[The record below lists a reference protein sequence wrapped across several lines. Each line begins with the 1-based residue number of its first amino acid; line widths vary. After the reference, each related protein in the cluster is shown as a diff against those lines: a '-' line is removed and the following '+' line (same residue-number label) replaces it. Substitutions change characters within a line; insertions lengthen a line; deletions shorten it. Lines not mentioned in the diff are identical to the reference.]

1 MVKTKCTTTDSS
13 LPGDAWQTFP
23 HAPSSCNFRNKKN
36 QFIMSYTPHASYIRI
51 ANEAEFVCYNT
62 CQKLVKNLLKNDDK
76 YKTIKLTNPKINERI
91 CQVNN
96 GAAVDYLIK
105 IGFVKDLT
113 NNVLNFTGTTEH
125 IQQEANMLDAICSK
139 FKTSQENIGPA
150 TTKKNID
157 VTLLAKRSSQSPNSR
172 PTRGKNERETQGR
185 RERRKQLLKN
195 FEMDK
200 KARAQ
205 PGWEAKVS
213 AARAKGGVEIHKGS
227 TRWCGTINS
236 AGGNNNLVIM
246 VLLLCDI

>member
-1 MVKTKCTTTDSS
+1 MANERPFTHSY
-13 LPGDAWQTFP
+13 
-23 HAPSSCNFRNKKN
+23 SCNFWNKKN
-36 QFIMSYTPHASYIRI
+36 QFIMSYTPHASYIRVT
-51 ANEAEFVCYNT
+51 NEAEFVCYNT

-105 IGFVKDLT
+105 IGFVKDMT

-125 IQQEANMLDAICSK
+125 IQQEANTLDAICNK

-157 VTLLAKRSSQSPNSR
+157 VTLLAKRSSKAQIR
-172 PTRGKNERETQGR
+172 DQQEAKRKEKR
-185 RERRKQLLKN
+185 RAEEARRKQLLKN

-213 AARAKGGVEIHKGS
+213 AARAKGGVEIHKGEY
-227 TRWCGTINS
+227 
-236 AGGNNNLVIM
+236 
-246 VLLLCDI
+246 

>member
-1 MVKTKCTTTDSS
+1 
-13 LPGDAWQTFP
+13 
-23 HAPSSCNFRNKKN
+23 
-36 QFIMSYTPHASYIRI
+36 MSDTPHASYIRVT
-51 ANEAEFVCYNT
+51 NEAEFVCYNT

-105 IGFVKDLT
+105 IGFVKDMT

-125 IQQEANMLDAICSK
+125 IQQEANTLDAICNK

-157 VTLLAKRSSQSPNSR
+157 VTLLAKRSSKAQIR
-172 PTRGKNERETQGR
+172 DQQEAKRKEKR
-185 RERRKQLLKN
+185 RAEEARRKQLLKN

-213 AARAKGGVEIHKGS
+213 AARAKGGVEIHKGEY
-227 TRWCGTINS
+227 
-236 AGGNNNLVIM
+236 
-246 VLLLCDI
+246 